1 MAVWSSGAA
10 GDQNPIYFQ
19 QTYDLREIRIKDY
32 AKRGVDISNA
42 MPPGGEG
49 LDRNNPAVARL
60 MNQQRQMVSSM
71 GQFLGE
77 EVLHVMRGI
86 ERMET
91 AVPLSGGFTTI
102 QCPGRERTNQ
112 GRAGFEGTYKE
123 GSPVEI
129 RLGLLRVGDVDDRRG
144 ERGSLQPDRA
154 ATEAG
159 VAVQGDD
166 DGHADERLGPLRLH
180 SRTMRRSA
188 STRSRCCRRGCS
200 PDAPNRRSSAASWT
214 SCSSLA
220 PAIEA
225 VCQGSLTLFLPSR
238 RSPAPYSGGEGKPMK
253 TWRAVASSAL
263 VLMLAA
269 TTGAQ
274 SALTLKVHTG
284 RGQTGYDVNS
294 TMIIGERDILL
305 IDPQFSLSEAHRLA
319 AEILET
325 KKRARDHLLDS
336 RAPGSSLRTGRAEA
350 GLPRGEDRG
359 AAGHRQ
365 CGEDRLARTPEVLVR
380 DLRQQHPWSRTR
392 PARGIATPLLT
403 LEGEQFPITGG
414 VQGADGPGNSFVWIP
429 SLKAVITG
437 DIVFDHV
444 YFGVPR
450 DAARENWLKTIEQIA
465 ALKPAVVI
473 PGHEGPGATRD
484 MRAIEFMKKY
494 IADWDV
500 NVARSKN
507 AAEMRANVLQQ
518 YPGLGM
524 EFTLNDR
531 VATYFPA
538 PPAGGK

>member
-1 MAVWSSGAA
+1 
-10 GDQNPIYFQ
+10 
-19 QTYDLREIRIKDY
+19 
-32 AKRGVDISNA
+32 
-42 MPPGGEG
+42 
-49 LDRNNPAVARL
+49 
-60 MNQQRQMVSSM
+60 
-71 GQFLGE
+71 
-77 EVLHVMRGI
+77 
-86 ERMET
+86 
-91 AVPLSGGFTTI
+91 
-102 QCPGRERTNQ
+102 
-112 GRAGFEGTYKE
+112 
-123 GSPVEI
+123 
-129 RLGLLRVGDVDDRRG
+129 
-144 ERGSLQPDRA
+144 
-154 ATEAG
+154 
-159 VAVQGDD
+159 
-166 DGHADERLGPLRLH
+166 
-180 SRTMRRSA
+180 
-188 STRSRCCRRGCS
+188 
-200 PDAPNRRSSAASWT
+200 
-214 SCSSLA
+214 
-220 PAIEA
+220 
-225 VCQGSLTLFLPSR
+225 
-238 RSPAPYSGGEGKPMK
+238 MK
-253 TWRAVASSAL
+253 TWCAVASAAL

-319 AEILET
+319 AELLET
-325 KKRARDHLLDS
+325 KKRVATIYATHAHPDHLFGLAVLKQAFPEA
-336 RAPGSSLRTGRAEA
+336 RIVALPATVNAAKTG
-350 GLPRGEDRG
+350 
-359 AAGHRQ
+359 
-365 CGEDRLARTPEVLVR
+365 
-380 DLRQQHPWSRTR
+380 W
-392 PARGIATPLLT
+392 PARQKFWFATYGTNIPGPEPVLPEELQTPVLT

-484 MRAIEFMKKY
+484 MRAIDHMKKY

-507 AAEMRANVLQQ
+507 AAEMRSNVLKQ

-538 PPAGGK
+538 APAGGQ